1 MKRRTFARVVATL
14 LSISMLTTTA
24 LAAPMGGRGG
34 RNNGK
39 NENSSWSQSEWGQQ
53 KNKKDKNHKNNKWQ
67 QSQNPGYT
75 EPEDT
80 TASSDQQL
88 LVVED
93 ENTVENGE
101 MLRASTYVLG
111 SGSAAANTA
120 SVMSLAADANAGV
133 MPVADD
139 TTGTVLKY
147 FPITMYDYNTDD
159 TNINNA
165 THQVEVNNGVVNNE
179 WQGIYFS
186 GGAPG
191 AESFTYTTSAGA
203 HTDLTW
209 AQVQSGTYYS
219 DEACTTKVT
228 VNEVTEGAEGYTYVK
243 VAVGDLWDAAGGTAE
258 ETWYQT
264 PYFYYNSYY
273 RTYYPVYIIDY
284 GYYYYVAYEMQ
295 GYKRQIGYYDSS
307 EEVSLYETAF
317 TITGYTLTA
326 GGETLKTLNSTD
338 TTQKV
343 GVTLYSTGSTQT
355 TGSLP
360 YAAWNWWNKNT
371 SDNSNGQKTYTGLVE
386 SSLDANKDI
395 VFTKPD
401 GGIFNSDTSVK
412 NIYTNVELP
421 FVYEDGTYK
430 FDASVNGVYFH
441 ENADQGSSGNPA
453 SNTRL
458 YFNQGNTQSNGGTY
472 GDGSSTVWAPYNDG
486 TSFSESDMEYH
497 FGMRTTIPF
506 TMTANG
512 RMNPTNN
519 DSDAITFSFS
529 GDDDVWVFI
538 DGRLVIDL
546 GGIHNRLDATINFA
560 TNTVTY
566 SESNDSDAETGSY
579 NDTNFALTQDLF
591 GNLISQDRTT
601 FAATDS
607 HELTI
612 FYLERGMGSSNC
624 KIEFNLP
631 MKDTV
636 TVTKHA
642 DQSWSVDENGNEII
656 SDLTDAMQTQVNN
669 IDFGFTLY
677 KSTDNGGTYSEVAN
691 TNYNL
696 LNANG
701 QVIATPSTDANGHF
715 VLKNGQSAR
724 FVTTFEA
731 AGTTYYVVEDN
742 VADMGFVT
750 PDYNFGGEAANGFT
764 YKQENGT
771 SSDELSHGNEIP
783 EQILD
788 TEATENKSYE
798 VTVYGGEESEDSLV
812 FICENYWDA
821 ELPNPSVRPAD
832 DKIVIDYGLGVEIDV
847 MANDVVYADKATLL
861 STVSGAGMTA
871 NNVKD
876 GDGHVTTVP
885 SVTAGS
891 ALKYGTAEVKD
902 GKIVYTLNKQLTGVE
917 VLNYAVQVEGSI
929 TKTVGSEEKVVT
941 IYETKVGT
949 VYIIPATTMY
959 YEEDFGLVSGIEAWT
974 TKGTAETD
982 NQEPGVV
989 GDYTD
994 SPYGSDVAYLND
1006 TKDSNGTAKYVS
1018 TENAAATFSYSFY
1031 GTGTT
1036 FFARTTN
1043 KSGYMYVK
1051 VTDEDG
1057 AVVYEKARD
1066 TRYKTEN
1073 ADTTLYNIPVFTWTV
1088 EDSSAQKALDLGY
1101 GKYTVTVNLSKGWGI
1116 YGTDFWLD
1124 GIRVVN
1130 PLNPHDTNASIAT
1143 TAYAA
1148 DAEANMTHVT
1158 LREKLLLDATTLND
1172 DDEVIWAED
1181 FVLFTDSNGEIKDV
1195 NEYESNGPK
1204 EEVYLNE
1211 GQSVRFS
1218 LFNWDA
1224 NTNFLYLGIKAPMG
1238 AGTVTVN
1245 GTTLN
1250 INNATDCYYEISDYA
1265 KISDQEITDEETGET
1280 QTVRVATFE
1289 IKATSSLISVTNI
1302 KVTGNN
1308 PDFGII
1314 NETNRNVDEDENL

>member
-39 NENSSWSQSEWGQQ
+39 SENSSWSQSEWGQQ

-111 SGSAAANTA
+111 SGSSAANTA

-147 FPITMYDYNTDD
+147 FPITMYDYNTDNTDD

-165 THQVEVNNGVVNNE
+165 THRVEVDNGVVNNE

-228 VNEVTEGAEGYTYVK
+228 VNEVTEGAERYTSVT

-258 ETWYQT
+258 DTWYQT

-273 RTYYPVYIIDY
+273 KTYYPVYIIDY
-284 GYYYYVAYEMQ
+284 GYGYYYVAYEMQ
-295 GYKRQIGYYDSS
+295 DNKYQIGYYGSS
-307 EEVSLYETAF
+307 KEVSLYETAF

-326 GGETLKTLNSTD
+326 GGETLKTLDGTD
-338 TTQKV
+338 TSAKV
-343 GVTLYSTGSTQT
+343 GVTLYSTVSTQT

-360 YAAWNWWNKNT
+360 YAEWNWWNKDTGN
-371 SDNSNGQKTYTGLVE
+371 NSNGQKTYTGLVE

-412 NIYTNVELP
+412 SIYTNVELP
-421 FVYEDGTYK
+421 FVYENGTYK

-441 ENADQGSSGNPA
+441 ENEAQGSSGA
-453 SNTRL
+453 AGSNTRL
-458 YFNQGNTQSNGGTY
+458 YFAEGNPQSWTGMNY
-472 GDGSSTVWAPYNDG
+472 GDGSTNLWAPFNQDNLTG
-486 TSFSESDMEYH
+486 ERSVDYH

-512 RMNPTNN
+512 RMNPTN
-519 DSDAITFSFS
+519 DSSDPIKFSFS

-538 DGRLVIDL
+538 DGQLVIDL

-566 SESNDSDAETGSY
+566 SESNASDAETGSY

-612 FYLERGMGSSNC
+612 FYLERGRGSSNC

-724 FVTTFEA
+724 FVTTFAA

-750 PDYNFGGEAANGFT
+750 PDFNFGGEAANGFVANDVSYT
-764 YKQENGT
+764 K
-771 SSDELSHGNEIP
+771 GNLIP

-876 GDGHVTTVP
+876 SDGHVITVP

-959 YEEDFGLVSGIEAWT
+959 YEENFSNLVT
-974 TKGTAETD
+974 YTGTGWKELVTESAYTD
-982 NQEPGVV
+982 TLQEPGVV
-989 GDYTD
+989 GTVGD
-994 SPYGSDVAYLND
+994 SPYGSDAAYLND
-1006 TKDSNGTAKYVS
+1006 SHDSNGTSKYAS
-1018 TENAAATFSYSFY
+1018 TTGGAVKFEYTFT
-1031 GTGTT
+1031 GTGTS

-1043 KSGYMYVK
+1043 NTGYMK
-1051 VTDEDG
+1051 VTVTDSEG
-1057 AVVYEKARD
+1057 TVIQSCFRD
-1066 TRYKTEN
+1066 TVYLTEDDS
-1073 ADTTLYNIPVFTWTV
+1073 ASLYNIPVFTS
-1088 EDSSAQKALDLGY
+1088 DKLDY
-1101 GKYTVTVNLSKGWGI
+1101 GTYTVTVIIAKENNNVGYHGE
-1116 YGTDFWLD
+1116 FWLD
-1124 GIRVVN
+1124 GIRVYE
-1130 PLNPHDTNASIAT
+1130 PLNTEDANYSVAT
-1143 TAYAA
+1143 SAYAT
-1148 DAEANMTHVT
+1148 DAEANMANET
-1158 LREKLLLDATTLND
+1158 LRNKLIHDAD
-1172 DDEVIWAED
+1172 VDENGNPVWAED
-1181 FVLFTDSNGEIKDV
+1181 GNFVLFTDINGAMNTAE
-1195 NEYESNGPK
+1195 EYESIGPK
-1204 EEVYLNE
+1204 EEVYLNN
-1211 GQSVRFS
+1211 GQSVTFS
-1218 LFNWDA
+1218 LYDWDP
-1224 NTNFLYLGIKAPMG
+1224 NTNKLYLGMKAPTG
-1238 AGTVTVN
+1238 SATVTV
-1245 GTTLN
+1245 GTTEMTLS
-1250 INNATDCYYEISDYA
+1250 NAADCYYD
-1265 KISDQEITDEETGET
+1265 ITNCAAVTADDEGIKT
-1280 QTVRVATFE
+1280 ATFT
-1289 IKATSSLISVTNI
+1289 IKSGSGSLVSVTNI
-1302 KVTGNN
+1302 KVTGN
-1308 PDFGII
+1308 FEFTII
-1314 NETNRNVDEDENL
+1314 EKTDTDVNGGEGEGSDAN